1 MFTKWKIGMI
11 TSLLAFT
18 TFTSVISA
26 EEKPKDQPKWE
37 VWIKENVQKLN
48 EPNAQT
54 NEDLSFLKEKVKD
67 KRIVLLGESTHGAK
81 EINQSK
87 VRMIKY
93 LHEEMGYD
101 VIAFETGFAEAN
113 AVNQN
118 LDQFTALQAMK
129 KSLYGVWH
137 TEEILELFQYIKDQ
151 KEKGTPLILTGF
163 DAQFR
168 WYSYF
173 PEFAKEW
180 LEKINPEIANDIDK
194 AHTELLNIDEKIESK
209 DNQYSYEQYKAE
221 VQQVIAKYEKIKTF
235 VQQHKAELN
244 KIAPSNTYDV
254 NLLEKT
260 ISIRIDT
267 IKTLQDATVKEK
279 NFIYPTNFKP
289 TDLSFYIRDQK
300 MGQALAWLSDIQYK
314 NKKII
319 VWGHNYHIRKQNSKM
334 ILDWTK
340 SQQYNFKAPNM
351 IDYLP
356 QRIKDQ
362 MYTIGVYA
370 YSGNSWDSTELDKI
384 VPIDTDHAEQS
395 IENILRTSQNSNVF
409 VNLKG
414 ERNRPETSWMFTPTT
429 VRHWGDKDFEEIL
442 KPIEQYDG
450 ILWLDRIS
458 PSQYK

>member
-1 MFTKWKIGMI
+1 MWNKSRYLDISTVLNNKIVSWGKYVFTKWKIGMI

-180 LEKINPEIANDIDK
+180 LEK
-194 AHTELLNIDEKIESK
+194 L
-209 DNQYSYEQYKAE
+209 
-221 VQQVIAKYEKIKTF
+221 
-235 VQQHKAELN
+235 
-244 KIAPSNTYDV
+244 
-254 NLLEKT
+254 
-260 ISIRIDT
+260 
-267 IKTLQDATVKEK
+267 
-279 NFIYPTNFKP
+279 
-289 TDLSFYIRDQK
+289 
-300 MGQALAWLSDIQYK
+300 
-314 NKKII
+314 
-319 VWGHNYHIRKQNSKM
+319 
-334 ILDWTK
+334 
-340 SQQYNFKAPNM
+340 
-351 IDYLP
+351 
-356 QRIKDQ
+356 
-362 MYTIGVYA
+362 
-370 YSGNSWDSTELDKI
+370 
-384 VPIDTDHAEQS
+384 
-395 IENILRTSQNSNVF
+395 
-409 VNLKG
+409 
-414 ERNRPETSWMFTPTT
+414 
-429 VRHWGDKDFEEIL
+429 IL
-442 KPIEQYDG
+442 KLLMI
-450 ILWLDRIS
+450 
-458 PSQYK
+458 